1 MTRIVHCAKLDREA
15 EGLDFAPWP
24 GELGQRIYNEIS
36 REAWGQWLEHQTMLI
51 NENRINPLDPK
62 ARRFLAGEMEKFL
75 FGEGSAPPPGFEPP
89 EPPAAA

>member
-1 MTRIVHCAKLDREA
+1 MTRIVHCAKLDRDA

-36 REAWGQWLEHQTMLI
+36 REAWGQWLAHQTMLI

-62 ARRFLAGEMEKFL
+62 ARKFLVGEMEKFL
-75 FGEGSAPPPGFEPP
+75 FGEGSTPPPGFEPP